1 MTARNFMFAVL
12 AGALAAVLGEV
23 IKREIFQSET

>member
-12 AGALAAVLGEV
+12 AGALATVAGEF
-23 IKREIFQSET
+23 IKREIFNSEA